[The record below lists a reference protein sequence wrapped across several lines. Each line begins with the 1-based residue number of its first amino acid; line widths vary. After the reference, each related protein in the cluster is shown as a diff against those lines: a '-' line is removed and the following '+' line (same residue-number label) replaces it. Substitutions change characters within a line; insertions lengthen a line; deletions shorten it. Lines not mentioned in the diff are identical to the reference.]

1 MFSMKKSLSLLRLL
15 TAAILLSASGGCSET
30 NDPDPEG
37 GGDPPVK
44 EPVTYTI
51 TLGETSEQGAAVKVT
66 PSDETATYY
75 CGIHSEASLLGIPTA
90 TLLRQIA
97 SLDDLDERL
106 HTGTEEFT
114 IAETLTPVTSYKIV
128 VAGYDGKEFTGD
140 IALSEAFAVEPPA
153 GPAAFTFEVKEKS
166 FDNTVIDITPLAAE
180 VPYFAEVKEAAV
192 CDAMTD
198 DAIISEI
205 LNLYGSMAEWFT
217 YTGPTTITSSG
228 DFGTLVPGT
237 DYYVLAF
244 GYADG
249 AAATELTKHK
259 FTTDPEGDPT
269 ANTFAFDISGV
280 TARSASIQVE
290 PSDKS
295 VRYIWDIVTDAEYKK
310 YGGNAEGIRSYLADY
325 IKGQI
330 DDFFTTPEEVVSV
343 IGVRGDQWFDYE
355 QLKPATTYYV
365 WAACVDAAGNATAT
379 PAVSSAFTTEAA
391 VVSTATATVEFEKYY
406 NGSELYAIDDVTYKK
421 HMEEKLTEDE
431 KLAYTGKLAADVA
444 HEIRNPL
451 AGIRAG
457 IQVVSRKLGE
467 ERDRKLCGGM
477 VREVDRV
484 NLLIENLLNL
494 SRRRES
500 EKTTVSLNALF
511 EELQMLYF
519 KVAENKGIL
528 FNALVNG
535 RLWLYADEGELRQVL
550 INLINNSV
558 KAMPDGGELAIRA
571 WKEEDG
577 VALSV
582 VDTGVGM
589 TQEKLHKVLGEGG
602 TGGLGLSIVQR
613 LLAQNGGVLSM
624 DSTPGAGTRA
634 QIRFPHKGGTA

>member
-1 MFSMKKSLSLLRLL
+1 M
-15 TAAILLSASGGCSET
+15 
-30 NDPDPEG
+30 
-37 GGDPPVK
+37 
-44 EPVTYTI
+44 
-51 TLGETSEQGAAVKVT
+51 
-66 PSDETATYY
+66 
-75 CGIHSEASLLGIPTA
+75 
-90 TLLRQIA
+90 
-97 SLDDLDERL
+97 
-106 HTGTEEFT
+106 
-114 IAETLTPVTSYKIV
+114 
-128 VAGYDGKEFTGD
+128 
-140 IALSEAFAVEPPA
+140 
-153 GPAAFTFEVKEKS
+153 
-166 FDNTVIDITPLAAE
+166 
-180 VPYFAEVKEAAV
+180 KEAAV

-198 DAIISEI
+198 DAIICEI

-406 NGSELYAIDDVTYKK
+406 NGSELYAIDDVTYKNYNNK
-421 HMEEKLTEDE
+421 AYLPAKVLHSADAAKWYTLYTVTDVGDTE
-431 KLAYTGKLAADVA
+431 LYTDDL
-444 HEIRNPL
+444 L
-451 AGIRAG
+451 
-457 IQVVSRKLGE
+457 IQYLVTQGTPDGE
-467 ERDRKLCGGM
+467 ERRYGLTWNAKAYILAVAQDAEGHYGPVFRKS
-477 VREVDRV
+477 
-484 NLLIENLLNL
+484 ITPSL
-494 SRRRES
+494 S
-500 EKTTVSLNALF
+500 
-511 EELQMLYF
+511 
-519 KVAENKGIL
+519 GISPISDL
-528 FNALVNG
+528 GFVT
-535 RLWLYADEGELRQVL
+535 ADAG
-550 INLINNSV
+550 
-558 KAMPDGGELAIRA
+558 
-571 WKEEDG
+571 
-577 VALSV
+577 
-582 VDTGVGM
+582 
-589 TQEKLHKVLGEGG
+589 TQ
-602 TGGLGLSIVQR
+602 
-613 LLAQNGGVLSM
+613 
-624 DSTPGAGTRA
+624 STPVMLRA
-634 QIRFPHKGGTA
+634 VTPAAPLKRTAHVVR

>member
-1 MFSMKKSLSLLRLL
+1 M
-15 TAAILLSASGGCSET
+15 
-30 NDPDPEG
+30 
-37 GGDPPVK
+37 
-44 EPVTYTI
+44 
-51 TLGETSEQGAAVKVT
+51 KVT

-310 YGGNAEGIRSYLADY
+310 YGGNA
-325 IKGQI
+325 
-330 DDFFTTPEEVVSV
+330 
-343 IGVRGDQWFDYE
+343 DYE

-379 PAVSSAFTTEAA
+379 PAVSPAFTTEAA

-406 NGSELYAIDDVTYKK
+406 NGSELYAIDDVTYKNYNNK
-421 HMEEKLTEDE
+421 AYLPAKVLHSADAVKWYTL
-431 KLAYTGKLAADVA
+431 YTGTDVGDT
-444 HEIRNPL
+444 EL
-451 AGIRAG
+451 YTDDLL
-457 IQVVSRKLGE
+457 IQYLVTQGTPDGE
-467 ERDRKLCGGM
+467 ERRYGLTWNAKAYILAVAQDAEGHYGPVFRKS
-477 VREVDRV
+477 
-484 NLLIENLLNL
+484 ITPSL
-494 SRRRES
+494 SG
-500 EKTTVSLNALF
+500 VSPISDLGF
-511 EELQMLYF
+511 
-519 KVAENKGIL
+519 VT
-528 FNALVNG
+528 
-535 RLWLYADEGELRQVL
+535 ADAG
-550 INLINNSV
+550 
-558 KAMPDGGELAIRA
+558 
-571 WKEEDG
+571 
-577 VALSV
+577 
-582 VDTGVGM
+582 
-589 TQEKLHKVLGEGG
+589 TQ
-602 TGGLGLSIVQR
+602 
-613 LLAQNGGVLSM
+613 
-624 DSTPGAGTRA
+624 STPVMLRA
-634 QIRFPHKGGTA
+634 VTPAAPLKRTAHVVR

>member
-51 TLGETSEQGAAVKVT
+51 ALGETSEQGAAVKVT

-379 PAVSSAFTTEAA
+379 PAVSPAFTTEAA

-406 NGSELYAIDDVTYKK
+406 NGSELYAIDDVTYKNYNNK
-421 HMEEKLTEDE
+421 AYLPAKVVHSADAVKWYTLYTVTDVGDTE
-431 KLAYTGKLAADVA
+431 LYTDDL
-444 HEIRNPL
+444 L
-451 AGIRAG
+451 
-457 IQVVSRKLGE
+457 IQYLVTQGTPDGE
-467 ERDRKLCGGM
+467 ERRYGLTWNAKAYILAVAQDAEGHYGPVFRKS
-477 VREVDRV
+477 
-484 NLLIENLLNL
+484 ITPSL
-494 SRRRES
+494 SG
-500 EKTTVSLNALF
+500 VSPISDLGF
-511 EELQMLYF
+511 
-519 KVAENKGIL
+519 VT
-528 FNALVNG
+528 
-535 RLWLYADEGELRQVL
+535 ADAG
-550 INLINNSV
+550 
-558 KAMPDGGELAIRA
+558 
-571 WKEEDG
+571 
-577 VALSV
+577 
-582 VDTGVGM
+582 
-589 TQEKLHKVLGEGG
+589 TQ
-602 TGGLGLSIVQR
+602 
-613 LLAQNGGVLSM
+613 
-624 DSTPGAGTRA
+624 STPVMLRA
-634 QIRFPHKGGTA
+634 VTPAAPLKRTAHVVR

>member
-1 MFSMKKSLSLLRLL
+1 MFNMKKSLSLLRLL

-280 TARSASIQVE
+280 TARSASTRASATSGTSS
-290 PSDKS
+290 P
-295 VRYIWDIVTDAEYKK
+295 TP
-310 YGGNAEGIRSYLADY
+310 NIRNTA
-325 IKGQI
+325 
-330 DDFFTTPEEVVSV
+330 
-343 IGVRGDQWFDYE
+343 
-355 QLKPATTYYV
+355 
-365 WAACVDAAGNATAT
+365 AT
-379 PAVSSAFTTEAA
+379 PRASGAIWPTTSKARSTTSSPRRRRSFRSSACAATSGSTMSSSNPPRPTTCGRPA
-391 VVSTATATVEFEKYY
+391 ST
-406 NGSELYAIDDVTYKK
+406 
-421 HMEEKLTEDE
+421 
-431 KLAYTGKLAADVA
+431 
-444 HEIRNPL
+444 P
-451 AGIRAG
+451 
-457 IQVVSRKLGE
+457 Q
-467 ERDRKLCGGM
+467 
-477 VREVDRV
+477 
-484 NLLIENLLNL
+484 
-494 SRRRES
+494 
-500 EKTTVSLNALF
+500 
-511 EELQMLYF
+511 
-519 KVAENKGIL
+519 
-528 FNALVNG
+528 
-535 RLWLYADEGELRQVL
+535 
-550 INLINNSV
+550 
-558 KAMPDGGELAIRA
+558 AMPR
-571 WKEEDG
+571 
-577 VALSV
+577 
-582 VDTGVGM
+582 
-589 TQEKLHKVLGEGG
+589 
-602 TGGLGLSIVQR
+602 
-613 LLAQNGGVLSM
+613 
-624 DSTPGAGTRA
+624 
-634 QIRFPHKGGTA
+634 PHRQ

>member
-1 MFSMKKSLSLLRLL
+1 M
-15 TAAILLSASGGCSET
+15 
-30 NDPDPEG
+30 
-37 GGDPPVK
+37 
-44 EPVTYTI
+44 
-51 TLGETSEQGAAVKVT
+51 KVT

-280 TARSASIQVE
+280 TALR
-290 PSDKS
+290 
-295 VRYIWDIVTDAEYKK
+295 DAMSF
-310 YGGNAEGIRSYLADY
+310 R
-325 IKGQI
+325 
-330 DDFFTTPEEVVSV
+330 
-343 IGVRGDQWFDYE
+343 
-355 QLKPATTYYV
+355 
-365 WAACVDAAGNATAT
+365 
-379 PAVSSAFTTEAA
+379 
-391 VVSTATATVEFEKYY
+391 
-406 NGSELYAIDDVTYKK
+406 
-421 HMEEKLTEDE
+421 
-431 KLAYTGKLAADVA
+431 
-444 HEIRNPL
+444 
-451 AGIRAG
+451 
-457 IQVVSRKLGE
+457 
-467 ERDRKLCGGM
+467 
-477 VREVDRV
+477 
-484 NLLIENLLNL
+484 
-494 SRRRES
+494 
-500 EKTTVSLNALF
+500 
-511 EELQMLYF
+511 
-519 KVAENKGIL
+519 
-528 FNALVNG
+528 
-535 RLWLYADEGELRQVL
+535 
-550 INLINNSV
+550 
-558 KAMPDGGELAIRA
+558 
-571 WKEEDG
+571 
-577 VALSV
+577 
-582 VDTGVGM
+582 
-589 TQEKLHKVLGEGG
+589 
-602 TGGLGLSIVQR
+602 
-613 LLAQNGGVLSM
+613 
-624 DSTPGAGTRA
+624 
-634 QIRFPHKGGTA
+634 

>member
-1 MFSMKKSLSLLRLL
+1 M
-15 TAAILLSASGGCSET
+15 
-30 NDPDPEG
+30 
-37 GGDPPVK
+37 
-44 EPVTYTI
+44 
-51 TLGETSEQGAAVKVT
+51 
-66 PSDETATYY
+66 
-75 CGIHSEASLLGIPTA
+75 
-90 TLLRQIA
+90 
-97 SLDDLDERL
+97 
-106 HTGTEEFT
+106 
-114 IAETLTPVTSYKIV
+114 
-128 VAGYDGKEFTGD
+128 
-140 IALSEAFAVEPPA
+140 
-153 GPAAFTFEVKEKS
+153 
-166 FDNTVIDITPLAAE
+166 
-180 VPYFAEVKEAAV
+180 KEAAV

-379 PAVSSAFTTEAA
+379 PAVSPAFTTEAA

-406 NGSELYAIDDVTYKK
+406 NGSELYAIDDVTYKNYNNK
-421 HMEEKLTEDE
+421 AYLPAKVLHSADAVKWYTL
-431 KLAYTGKLAADVA
+431 YTGTDVGDT
-444 HEIRNPL
+444 EL
-451 AGIRAG
+451 YTDDLL
-457 IQVVSRKLGE
+457 IQYLVTQGTPDGE
-467 ERDRKLCGGM
+467 ERRYGLTWNAKAYILAVAQDAEGRYGPVFPQEHHALAQRRFPDQRPRIRDRRRRNAKYTGHAACRNTGRTAQTDGARRPLTETPQPIESPLPQHCGRG
-477 VREVDRV
+477 
-484 NLLIENLLNL
+484 L
-494 SRRRES
+494 SRRRGCRTYAAGSMCVEPVLAHTAFGDQFHFEMRRLLHRLGDDFAHAVQLAAQRVDHHFVVHLQNHLRADS
-500 EKTTVSLNALF
+500 FAAERFGDMHHRDLHDVGRTALNRGVDGIAFGQPARHGIARRDVVQVTPPPEDRRHVTHLARPLDHMLHILLHLGVGGEIALYDLF
-511 EELQMLYF
+511 GLLARNVEPLAQPEGRDA
-519 KVAENKGIL
+519 VDDAEI
-528 FNALVNG
+528 G
-535 RLWLYADEGELRQVL
+535 RLGLASLVARHRIDRFAEEPRGRRGMDVL
-550 INLINNSV
+550 
-558 KAMPDGGELAIRA
+558 A
-571 WKEEDG
+571 
-577 VALSV
+577 
-582 VDTGVGM
+582 
-589 TQEKLHKVLGEGG
+589 VLECRD
-602 TGGLGLSIVQR
+602 QR
-613 LLAQNGGVLSM
+613 LVAAQM
-624 DSTPGAGTRA
+624 RHQA
-634 QIRFPHKGGTA
+634 QLDLTVIGRQQHMVVV

>member
-1 MFSMKKSLSLLRLL
+1 M
-15 TAAILLSASGGCSET
+15 
-30 NDPDPEG
+30 
-37 GGDPPVK
+37 
-44 EPVTYTI
+44 
-51 TLGETSEQGAAVKVT
+51 KVT

-217 YTGPTTITSSG
+217 Y
-228 DFGTLVPGT
+228 
-237 DYYVLAF
+237 
-244 GYADG
+244 
-249 AAATELTKHK
+249 K

-379 PAVSSAFTTEAA
+379 PAVSPAFTTEAA

-406 NGSELYAIDDVTYKK
+406 NGSELYAIDDVTYKNYNNK
-421 HMEEKLTEDE
+421 AYLPAKVLHSADAVKWYTL
-431 KLAYTGKLAADVA
+431 YTGTDVGDT
-444 HEIRNPL
+444 EL
-451 AGIRAG
+451 YTDDLL
-457 IQVVSRKLGE
+457 IQYLVTQGTPDGE
-467 ERDRKLCGGM
+467 ERRYGLTWNAKAYILAVAQDAEGHYGPVFRKS
-477 VREVDRV
+477 
-484 NLLIENLLNL
+484 ITPSL
-494 SRRRES
+494 S
-500 EKTTVSLNALF
+500 
-511 EELQMLYF
+511 
-519 KVAENKGIL
+519 GISPISDL
-528 FNALVNG
+528 GFVT
-535 RLWLYADEGELRQVL
+535 ADAG
-550 INLINNSV
+550 
-558 KAMPDGGELAIRA
+558 
-571 WKEEDG
+571 
-577 VALSV
+577 
-582 VDTGVGM
+582 
-589 TQEKLHKVLGEGG
+589 TQ
-602 TGGLGLSIVQR
+602 
-613 LLAQNGGVLSM
+613 
-624 DSTPGAGTRA
+624 STPVMLRA
-634 QIRFPHKGGTA
+634 VTPAAPLKRTAHVVR

>member
-128 VAGYDGKEFTGD
+128 VAGYDDKEFTGD

-310 YGGNAEGIRSYLADY
+310 YGSNAEGIRSYLADY

-379 PAVSSAFTTEAA
+379 PAVSPAFTTEAA
-391 VVSTATATVEFEKYY
+391 VVSTATATV
-406 NGSELYAIDDVTYKK
+406 
-421 HMEEKLTEDE
+421 
-431 KLAYTGKLAADVA
+431 
-444 HEIRNPL
+444 
-451 AGIRAG
+451 
-457 IQVVSRKLGE
+457 
-467 ERDRKLCGGM
+467 
-477 VREVDRV
+477 
-484 NLLIENLLNL
+484 
-494 SRRRES
+494 
-500 EKTTVSLNALF
+500 
-511 EELQMLYF
+511 
-519 KVAENKGIL
+519 
-528 FNALVNG
+528 
-535 RLWLYADEGELRQVL
+535 
-550 INLINNSV
+550 
-558 KAMPDGGELAIRA
+558 
-571 WKEEDG
+571 
-577 VALSV
+577 
-582 VDTGVGM
+582 
-589 TQEKLHKVLGEGG
+589 
-602 TGGLGLSIVQR
+602 
-613 LLAQNGGVLSM
+613 
-624 DSTPGAGTRA
+624 
-634 QIRFPHKGGTA
+634 

>member
-51 TLGETSEQGAAVKVT
+51 ALGETSEQGAAVKVT

-365 WAACVDAAGNATAT
+365 WAAST
-379 PAVSSAFTTEAA
+379 P
-391 VVSTATATVEFEKYY
+391 
-406 NGSELYAIDDVTYKK
+406 
-421 HMEEKLTEDE
+421 
-431 KLAYTGKLAADVA
+431 
-444 HEIRNPL
+444 
-451 AGIRAG
+451 
-457 IQVVSRKLGE
+457 Q
-467 ERDRKLCGGM
+467 
-477 VREVDRV
+477 
-484 NLLIENLLNL
+484 
-494 SRRRES
+494 
-500 EKTTVSLNALF
+500 
-511 EELQMLYF
+511 
-519 KVAENKGIL
+519 
-528 FNALVNG
+528 
-535 RLWLYADEGELRQVL
+535 
-550 INLINNSV
+550 
-558 KAMPDGGELAIRA
+558 AMPR
-571 WKEEDG
+571 
-577 VALSV
+577 
-582 VDTGVGM
+582 
-589 TQEKLHKVLGEGG
+589 
-602 TGGLGLSIVQR
+602 
-613 LLAQNGGVLSM
+613 
-624 DSTPGAGTRA
+624 
-634 QIRFPHKGGTA
+634 PHRQ